1 MTEFTGQK
9 NLSINN
15 IEYYLPQK
23 VVTNDDLSA
32 ENPEWDMARA
42 LKNTGVYRR
51 HIASDNETAFDL
63 GLAACNKLFLV
74 HILDLSLLL
83 HRSLEYYFSVRLIL
97 S

>member
-63 GLAACNKLFLV
+63 GLAACNKLLNAN
-74 HILDLSLLL
+74 H
-83 HRSLEYYFSVRLIL
+83 
-97 S
+97 